1 MILII
6 VESPAKAKKIQGFL
20 NKNYIVKSS
29 CGHFV
34 ELNTTKLDLMIKEN
48 FNPVYQISSNKSKIV
63 KDLKSIKTKEII
75 LASDDDREGDG
86 IAWHCGNLLKLN
98 FNEKNRIVFNEIS
111 KKSILK
117 ALENPINL
125 NLNSVNAQR
134 TRQLIDLMIGFKLS
148 PLLWKHIK
156 THVKGLSAGRVQSCL
171 LRILIEHEDKI
182 NNFVGKK
189 EYKTDGEF
197 IIDKYNLICDFTFLE
212 KKYEKNDILI
222 LYDKLKINK
231 SFNIKSMDNKIEK
244 RYPPPPFVT
253 SSLQQSAQNE
263 FGFSVSQTD
272 QIAQKLYVNGK
283 ITYIRT
289 DSTFISED
297 FHENLKQNIKNNYG
311 EEYYKKHMSNKKIK
325 GAQEA
330 HEAIRP
336 INLEE
341 VLNDKY
347 TECDKKLYNLILKRT
362 IISNMKPA
370 EYDTYMYNL
379 TNKNIDKYGS
389 FNGKEKF
396 LIFKG
401 YLVYDTDKKLD
412 NVNVFKINDKLQLI
426 ESKCKLEEENPPQY
440 LNESS
445 IVKRLETTGIGRPS
459 TYTSSVN
466 TLYNR
471 NYTEV
476 KDIESQKKER
486 EIITL
491 DKNDNINEFIE
502 EYTLPKQKKRI
513 IVTDLGKIVLKY
525 LLTHFSNIINV
536 EFTSNVE
543 SDLDKVSNGE
553 LNWNIVIKKIYDSFI
568 TIVNEQSKFRN
579 LKRDEKVF
587 SNKYTLNKGAYG
599 FYIQDD
605 ERNNYN
611 INYYLKYYK
620 LSVNQLEDKHVK
632 SLVKY
637 PKKIGVYE
645 NKTVIMKLGPY
656 GYYIDYNGK
665 NYKVKHKNIKF
676 NDFIRML

>member
-1 MILII
+1 
-6 VESPAKAKKIQGFL
+6 
-20 NKNYIVKSS
+20 
-29 CGHFV
+29 
-34 ELNTTKLDLMIKEN
+34 
-48 FNPVYQISSNKSKIV
+48 
-63 KDLKSIKTKEII
+63 
-75 LASDDDREGDG
+75 
-86 IAWHCGNLLKLN
+86 
-98 FNEKNRIVFNEIS
+98 
-111 KKSILK
+111 
-117 ALENPINL
+117 
-125 NLNSVNAQR
+125 
-134 TRQLIDLMIGFKLS
+134 
-148 PLLWKHIK
+148 
-156 THVKGLSAGRVQSCL
+156 
-171 LRILIEHEDKI
+171 
-182 NNFVGKK
+182 
-189 EYKTDGEF
+189 
-197 IIDKYNLICDFTFLE
+197 
-212 KKYEKNDILI
+212 
-222 LYDKLKINK
+222 
-231 SFNIKSMDNKIEK
+231 
-244 RYPPPPFVT
+244 
-253 SSLQQSAQNE
+253 
-263 FGFSVSQTD
+263 
-272 QIAQKLYVNGK
+272 
-283 ITYIRT
+283 
-289 DSTFISED
+289 
-297 FHENLKQNIKNNYG
+297 
-311 EEYYKKHMSNKKIK
+311 
-325 GAQEA
+325 
-330 HEAIRP
+330 
-336 INLEE
+336 
-341 VLNDKY
+341 
-347 TECDKKLYNLILKRT
+347 
-362 IISNMKPA
+362 MKPA